1 MWFVHLAGDVQ
12 GCAIRQGSVG
22 LGMSAVR
29 VGCAVA
35 ALQSMDSESERIEK
49 N

>member
-35 ALQSMDSESERIEK
+35 AHQSMDSESERIEK
-49 N
+49 K